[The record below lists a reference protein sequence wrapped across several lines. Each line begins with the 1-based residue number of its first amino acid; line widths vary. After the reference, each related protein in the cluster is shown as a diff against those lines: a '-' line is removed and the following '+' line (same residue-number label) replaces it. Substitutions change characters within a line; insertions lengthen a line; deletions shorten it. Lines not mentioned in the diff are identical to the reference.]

1 MKKLSWENFKLKW
14 TDPNPNL
21 PSVHP
26 PDLPN
31 RTKESLSYKEGLKNV
46 ISTMT
51 PQSLRERMWSECSYI
66 CSDEEAFTMYM
77 SLELGKPLLIEGPP
91 GSGKTEV
98 AKVMATILKTDLI
111 RLQCYEGLDEGKAL
125 YEWNYQKQILDIQKG
140 GKGNVFGADYLL
152 PRPLLSAI
160 QAKQT
165 PVLLI
170 DEIDKVEPEFE
181 AFLME
186 VLSDFQVSIPEF
198 GTVKARTHPPV
209 ILTSNA
215 VRDLG
220 DALRR
225 RCVYLY
231 LDFPTMN
238 REATI
243 LMRKVRGLRPGLAL
257 QIARAIYLLR
267 EDLELLKQPS
277 ISESLDLAQAAV
289 NIKQASLDPIFLN
302 QLHSLFLKT
311 REDQEQ
317 FRKKG
322 GGKWL
327 CKSL

>member
-1 MKKLSWENFKLKW
+1 MNIRLTMPTIRARGRGSQKG
-14 TDPNPNL
+14 
-21 PSVHP
+21 
-26 PDLPN
+26 
-31 RTKESLSYKEGLKNV
+31 GLQQLIHK
-46 ISTMT
+46 MT
-51 PQSLRERMWSECSYI
+51 PQSLRDDMLTKCSYI
-66 CSDEEAFTMYM
+66 CSDEEAFTIYM
-77 SLELGKPLLIEGPP
+77 ALELGKPLLVEGPP

-98 AKVMATILKTDLI
+98 AKVLAVLLEAELV

-140 GKGNVFGADYLL
+140 GKDDVFGEDYLI
-152 PRPLLSAI
+152 PRPLLYAI
-160 QAKQT
+160 QAKKP

-170 DEIDKVEPEFE
+170 DEIDKVDPEFE

-198 GTVKARTHPPV
+198 GTIKADIRPPV

-231 LDFPTMN
+231 IDYPSMG

-243 LMRKVRGLRPGLAL
+243 LMRKVGGIPPLLAL
-257 QIARAIYLLR
+257 EIARAMYLMR
-267 EDLELLKQPS
+267 EELQLIKPPS
-277 ISESLDLAQAAV
+277 VSESLDLAQAA
-289 NIKQASLDPIFLN
+289 KTMEKSGLDPLFLN
-302 QLHSLFLKT
+302 RLDSLFMKT
-311 REDQEQ
+311 REDQET

-322 GGKWL
+322 GGKWI
-327 CKSL
+327 CKNL